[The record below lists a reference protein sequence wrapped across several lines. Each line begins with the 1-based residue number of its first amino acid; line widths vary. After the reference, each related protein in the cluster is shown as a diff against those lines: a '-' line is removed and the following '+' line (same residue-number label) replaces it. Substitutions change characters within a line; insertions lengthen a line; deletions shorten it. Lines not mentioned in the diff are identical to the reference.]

1 MGVTFLQHRI
11 VTGMHMKTLKPPVKI
26 AGNPKLRKNEILTI
40 IYGAVC
46 VIYTYLICMLLAG
59 AVTTSCNMTDFKFHR
74 TYDIGQHVANDWNS
88 FLNSAT
94 IVVLTIIF
102 SKRKMTI
109 AWIVRYGY
117 PGRYSSAKC
126 SGYKFISNLISIWIT
141 MLNLVLLVICNT
153 SILNPGPK
161 ANELTKLTVI
171 YQNLRGLVPFSGL
184 VKTNMPLDAGK
195 LLELQSKIYKDKP
208 HIVILTETWLSK
220 EHLDNEIL
228 PDGIYKVYRRDR
240 SKRSHPPD
248 PVNPNKFRRKG
259 GGVLVAVRT
268 DIDVENGKVDVS
280 SKAEMLSISLK
291 ANNTNYC
298 ISVCYRVG
306 TLGEQNLAEIG
317 RHLRTV
323 VSQKKFKAHY
333 VIGDFNLPEIN
344 WSESQST
351 TQLGQGFIDLFNDLG
366 LTQIIQQATHEKGRI
381 LDLLFSNLVA
391 AVGDVVVME
400 KNEIC
405 SSDHFGIKFS
415 IKMNFRKKS

>member
-117 PGRYSSAKC
+117 PGCYSSAKC
-126 SGYKFISNLISIWIT
+126 SGYKFLSNLTSIWIT

-153 SILNPGPK
+153 SILNPGPRAR
-161 ANELTKLTVI
+161 ANELTKLTVM

-248 PVNPNKFRRKG
+248 PDNPTKFRRKG

-268 DIDVENGKVDVS
+268 DIEVENDKVDVS
-280 SKAEMLSISLK
+280 SKAEMLSISMK

-298 ISVCYRVG
+298 ISACYRVG
-306 TLGEQNLAEIG
+306 TLGEQNLAEID
-317 RHLRTV
+317 RHLRKV
-323 VSQKKFKAHY
+323 VSQKKFKAHF

-344 WSESQST
+344 WSESQSAT
-351 TQLGQGFIDLFNDLG
+351 ELGQGFIDLFNDLG
-366 LTQIIQQATHEKGRI
+366 LTQIIQQATHEKGKI

-400 KNEIC
+400 KNELC
-405 SSDHFGIKFS
+405 SSDHFGIKFFM
-415 IKMNFRKKS
+415 K

>member
-1 MGVTFLQHRI
+1 MS
-11 VTGMHMKTLKPPVKI
+11 
-26 AGNPKLRKNEILTI
+26 KLSKAEILTI
-40 IYGAVC
+40 IYGVIC

-59 AVTTSCNMTDFKFHR
+59 AVTTSCNIKDYKFHR
-74 TYDIGQHVANDWNS
+74 AYDIGQHVANDWNS
-88 FLNSAT
+88 LLNSAT
-94 IVVLTIIF
+94 IIVITIIF
-102 SKRKMTI
+102 SKRKNTF
-109 AWIVRYGY
+109 AWVVRYGY
-117 PGRYSSAKC
+117 PGHYFSAKC
-126 SGYKFISNLISIWIT
+126 SGYKFLINLTSIWIA

-153 SILNPGPK
+153 SILNPGPR
-161 ANELTKLTVI
+161 ANELTKLTVM

-248 PVNPNKFRRKG
+248 PDNPSKFRRKG
-259 GGVLVAVRT
+259 GGVLIAVRT

-306 TLGEQNLAEIG
+306 TLGKQNLVEID
-317 RHLRTV
+317 RHLRKV
-323 VSQKKFKAHY
+323 VSQKKFKA
-333 VIGDFNLPEIN
+333 
-344 WSESQST
+344 
-351 TQLGQGFIDLFNDLG
+351 
-366 LTQIIQQATHEKGRI
+366 
-381 LDLLFSNLVA
+381 
-391 AVGDVVVME
+391 
-400 KNEIC
+400 
-405 SSDHFGIKFS
+405 
-415 IKMNFRKKS
+415 